1 MSSNNSK
8 TSLNNPDEVVLI
20 NASDIEPVA
29 IDWLWQGWL
38 AIGKL
43 HILAGM
49 PGQGKTSLALSIA
62 AIVSSGS
69 SWPDGSKGNAG
80 IVLIWSGE
88 DDIKDTLLPRLMACG
103 ANRSNCY
110 FIDGRRDGGIKL
122 PFDPTTDLR
131 ALQEKALEIGNVKLI
146 IIDPIVSVIAGDSH
160 KNSEVR
166 RGLQPIVDLANS
178 LGAAVLG
185 ISHFSKGGAGSD
197 PASRVVGSIAFAAVA
212 RVVLVAAKVISA
224 LGEVTHIFARSKSN
238 IGPDD
243 GGFSYEIEQVE
254 VEPGIVAS
262 QVVWGEK
269 VHGSALDLIS
279 APQTQNSAEKTNKKS
294 EAVELLRTLLV
305 SDCWTP
311 ASTCQET
318 MILAGFSEK
327 QIWTASKKL
336 DIDRKKSAL
345 KEGWYWRLKAD
356 FLDSKPKDS
365 KGSNV

>member
-1 MSSNNSK
+1 MSIK
-8 TSLNNPDEVVLI
+8 DEIAISLCNTDGVVLI
-20 NASDIEPVA
+20 NASDIDPVA

-38 AIGKL
+38 AMGKL

-62 AIVSSGS
+62 AIVSSS
-69 SWPDGSKGNAG
+69 TSWPDGSNSRAGN
-80 IVLIWSGE
+80 VLIWSGE
-88 DDIKDTLLPRLMACG
+88 DDIRDTLLPRLMVSG
-103 ANRSNCY
+103 ANRLNCY

-122 PFDPTTDLR
+122 PFDPATDLR
-131 ALQEKALEIGNVKLI
+131 ELKEKAIEIGNVKLI

-166 RGLQPIVDLANS
+166 RGLQPVVDLANI

-243 GGFSYEIEQVE
+243 GGFNYAIEQVE
-254 VEPGIVAS
+254 VESGIVAS
-262 QVVWGEK
+262 QVVWGEE

-279 APQTQNSAEKTNKKS
+279 APQTQSTAEKTNKKN
-294 EAVELLRTLLV
+294 EAVELLRALLV

-311 ASTCQET
+311 AKSCYDSMMASGLTK
-318 MILAGFSEK
+318 K
-327 QIWTASKKL
+327 QIWNASQKL
-336 DIDRKKSAL
+336 GVIIQKNSMSG
-345 KEGWYWRLKAD
+345 GWYWRLPPPA
-356 FLDSKPKDS
+356 
-365 KGSNV
+365 